1 MTRHRIEISRTAE
14 KQLKKLPR
22 DLQRRLARAMEEL
35 AADPHPPGSRKL
47 TGHDDV
53 YRVRV
58 GTYRVI
64 YSVAR
69 RKLIVIILKR
79 GHRKDVYR

>member
-1 MTRHRIEISRTAE
+1 MSRYKIEISRTAE

-22 DLQRRLARAMEEL
+22 DDQRRIARAMVEL
-35 AADPHPPGSRKL
+35 GDNPRPPGSRKL
-47 TGHDDV
+47 TGYDDV

-58 GTYRVI
+58 GMYRVI
-64 YSVAR
+64 YSVSG
-69 RKLIVIILKR
+69 RKLIVIILKI